1 MWISFWKHTPISFF
15 FFFSLFFLDCFVKE
29 QKQEASAKVKPRLSL
44 QQITSVAHSE
54 MQKPFINS
62 TCGALKH
69 LMVCLASTLALLK
82 PNPIIADDIQ
92 LRREHR
98 SAEEALGSCSRAAFK
113 TRFPFFLFPFPPFKK
128 HISCSD
134 TLGPGVASIIG
145 TCRWEGK
152 QGIVGHHIS
161 PSALCLQRCLCIQ
174 HQQEELILTVYFLLF
189 RPFTTKPKLF
199 SSHATLKVT

>member
-1 MWISFWKHTPISFF
+1 
-15 FFFSLFFLDCFVKE
+15 
-29 QKQEASAKVKPRLSL
+29 
-44 QQITSVAHSE
+44 

-161 PSALCLQRCLCIQ
+161 PSALCLQRCSSAYNTNKKNWLSLHISS
-174 HQQEELILTVYFLLF
+174 FLDRLLQSLKF
-189 RPFTTKPKLF
+189 SVAVLHWKSLKLHF
-199 SSHATLKVT
+199 

>member
-1 MWISFWKHTPISFF
+1 MWISFWKHTPISFS
-15 FFFSLFFLDCFVKE
+15 FFFSIFFLDCFVKE

-69 LMVCLASTLALLK
+69 LMVCLASMLALLK

-92 LRREHR
+92 LRRQHR

-134 TLGPGVASIIG
+134 TLGPGVASITG
-145 TCRWEGK
+145 TCRWALSHNRPKGK
-152 QGIVGHHIS
+152 QGGPSHLPICIV
-161 PSALCLQRCLCIQ
+161 PSEMPLHTTPTRRTHSHC
-174 HQQEELILTVYFLLF
+174 TFP
-189 RPFTTKPKLF
+189 PF
-199 SSHATLKVT
+199 

>member
-1 MWISFWKHTPISFF
+1 MCEYHSGNTHQFL
-15 FFFSLFFLDCFVKE
+15 FFSSFLSFSSTVLLKNKNKRPR
-29 QKQEASAKVKPRLSL
+29 QKSNPGYPSSK
-44 QQITSVAHSE
+44 SVAHSE